1 MSRGG
6 ELFMRENREI
16 KFRALDHMNK
26 WQYGYYR
33 FIKNSPV
40 NGKEINQHTI
50 HNGSY
55 EELIRP
61 ETIGQYTGLKD
72 STRTKEFPE
81 GKEIYEG
88 DFLKVV
94 SLSNDHNQIGAI
106 NVMNVFYFMG
116 AFCLRF
122 RNEETGQPIYPLNV
136 NHVIEVI
143 GNINEVPK

>member
-1 MSRGG
+1 
-6 ELFMRENREI
+6 MRAI
-16 KFRALDHMNK
+16 KFRAWDMLE
-26 WQYGYYR
+26 R
-33 FIKNSPV
+33 SFIYFDAISGILSECDETYMRLNV
-40 NGKEINQHTI
+40 GKFE
-50 HNGSY
+50 
-55 EELIRP
+55 
-61 ETIGQYTGLKD
+61 QYTGLKD
-72 STRTKEFPE
+72 KN

-122 RNEETGQPIYPLNV
+122 HNEETGQPIYPLNV
-136 NHVIEVI
+136 NHGIEVI

>member
-1 MSRGG
+1 
-6 ELFMRENREI
+6 MRENREI

-81 GKEIYEG
+81 GKEIFEG
-88 DFLKVV
+88 DKVKLESFSPSEYIV
-94 SLSNDHNQIGAI
+94 EFIE
-106 NVMNVFYFMG
+106 G
-116 AFCLRF
+116 AFCF
-122 RNEETGQPIYPLNV
+122 THPKITDYPIDINMVYGSTGPNV
-136 NHVIEVI
+136 III
-143 GNINEVPK
+143 GTIHD

>member
-1 MSRGG
+1 MYVNGIITLCICIDKPCIGG
-6 ELFMRENREI
+6 VIMRAI
-16 KFRALDHMNK
+16 KFRAWDMLE
-26 WQYGYYR
+26 R
-33 FIKNSPV
+33 SFIYFDAISGILSECDETYMRLNV
-40 NGKEINQHTI
+40 GKFE
-50 HNGSY
+50 
-55 EELIRP
+55 
-61 ETIGQYTGLKD
+61 QYTGLKD
-72 STRTKEFPE
+72 KN

-122 RNEETGQPIYPLNV
+122 HNEETGQPIYPLNV
-136 NHVIEVI
+136 NHGIEVI

>member
-1 MSRGG
+1 MSG
-6 ELFMRENREI
+6 EMREI
-16 KFRALDHMNK
+16 KFRVWFERANRYLNGDE
-26 WQYGYYR
+26 WFFFDGD
-33 FIKNSPV
+33 FIDTDNRCSLAEDV
-40 NGKEINQHTI
+40 IIE
-50 HNGSY
+50 
-55 EELIRP
+55 
-61 ETIGQYTGLKD
+61 QYTGLKD
-72 STRTKEFPE
+72 KN
-81 GKEIYEG
+81 GKKIYEG